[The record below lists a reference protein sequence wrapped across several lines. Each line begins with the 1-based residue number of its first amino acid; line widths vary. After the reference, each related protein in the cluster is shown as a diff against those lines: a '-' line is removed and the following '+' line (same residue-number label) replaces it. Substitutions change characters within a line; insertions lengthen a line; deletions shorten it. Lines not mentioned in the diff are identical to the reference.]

1 MIVQIISRI
10 LFGLGIL
17 VMFIPMLIPTFI
29 VIKLHLIGM
38 GMIISLIGII
48 FFDHEPNKKVN
59 EEILDDDFE

>member
-17 VMFIPMLIPTFI
+17 VMFLPMLFPTFMI
-29 VIKLHLIGM
+29 IKSYLIAM
-38 GMIISLIGII
+38 GVIISLIGIM
-48 FFDHEPNKKVN
+48 FFDHKPKKKVN